1 MGHGSRIA
9 NQQIHTLIKVPE
21 SSSSSSSNEL
31 VFACCRGSIAVL
43 LDESGQIRR
52 QFTHNKHAGGA
63 DFVAA
68 ALSKNGHWAYCAGED
83 HKLYVFNVR
92 SGELEDTIVLE
103 TTSEITLLLHHPT
116 RRELAAV
123 TLDGQ
128 LTIIAA
134 D

>member
-1 MGHGSRIA
+1 MGHGSKIS
-9 NQQIHTLIKVPE
+9 NQPIHTLLRVPE
-21 SSSSSSSNEL
+21 SSCSNSGNEL

-68 ALSKNGHWAYCAGED
+68 SLSKNGHWAYCAGED
-83 HKLYVFNVR
+83 HNLYVFNVR

-103 TTSEITLLLHHPT
+103 TTSEITQLVHHPT

-123 TLDGQ
+123 TLDGHV
-128 LTIIAA
+128 TIIAA